1 MRWGQGRTVI
11 EQMLSAGDLQRVPA
25 SREHAD
31 RLLEQA
37 RRHVSSTQNAAV
49 ADPEGAYALLYDAAR
64 KALTAI
70 LENQGLR
77 PTSRGGHLAVYHAV
91 RAQHRPSGSRPAS
104 AGRDAPVLIRLGGV
118 ITESGRAVCPH
129 PTQTAARSDAVDRLT
144 VSLSAGR
151 EWEPV
156 SRRRRQGPARKPC
169 RSGDG
174 RARVWPPVAHPAP
187 SGSLGPATCLPRD
200 RP

>member
-1 MRWGQGRTVI
+1 MRWEQGRTVI

-77 PTSRGGHLAVYHAV
+77 PTSRGGHLAVC
-91 RAQHRPSGSRPAS
+91 RPAVGTGQPVTVSNSSQEAISARCRSS
-104 AGRDAPVLIRLGGV
+104 AGLASGGAPGSQWIPWTRNVF
-118 ITESGRAVCPH
+118 
-129 PTQTAARSDAVDRLT
+129 AARSALRST
-144 VSLSAGR
+144 RATRASPNRNGSA
-151 EWEPV
+151 
-156 SRRRRQGPARKPC
+156 
-169 RSGDG
+169 
-174 RARVWPPVAHPAP
+174 
-187 SGSLGPATCLPRD
+187 
-200 RP
+200 